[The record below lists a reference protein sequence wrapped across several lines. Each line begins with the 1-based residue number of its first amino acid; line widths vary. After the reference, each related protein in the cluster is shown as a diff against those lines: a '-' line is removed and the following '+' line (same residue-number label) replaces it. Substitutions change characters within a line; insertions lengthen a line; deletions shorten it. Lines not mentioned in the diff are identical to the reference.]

1 MPHPP
6 REAKITVLA
15 LLYFAQGLPFG
26 FQATALP
33 VYLRKQGISLAAIGF
48 ASALAL
54 PWLGKAL
61 WAPLVDRFGS
71 TRFGRRKSWIVPLQL
86 LLALTCALA
95 ARAQQVSAH
104 GTALLLALVFL
115 MNLFAATQDIAVDG
129 LAIDI
134 LGQGELGLANAVQVV
149 GYKAGMLTGGGL
161 LVWASG
167 RIGWQGL
174 FGAMAALELAV
185 LLAVLPL
192 REPDSLEAA
201 TSSADGEA
209 QAAEGVAGEGAAE
222 PVARADERSLAA
234 VVSTLFRA
242 LRREG
247 AVALLLFVGTYKI
260 GESMVD
266 GMWKPF
272 LVDAGFTAPQIGLWI
287 GTYGLVAS
295 LAGSL
300 AGGLLAARRS
310 LLFAVAVTA
319 TLRSTSMLG
328 EWLIALAAHPS
339 ASAVIAVTA
348 SEHFFGGA
356 LTTAMFAF
364 MMSRVDRTIG
374 ATHYTLLASVE
385 VLGKSPGAWLSGVL
399 AARLGYTRLFALGVM
414 LSFAFLLMLAPMR
427 RGAPGSDLRRAADG

>member
-1 MPHPP
+1 MQHPP
-6 REAKITVLA
+6 RAAKITLLA

-26 FQATALP
+26 FQSTALP
-33 VYLRKQGISLAAIGF
+33 VYLRREGVSLAAIGF
-48 ASALAL
+48 TSALAL

-71 TRFGRRKSWIVPLQL
+71 PRFGRRKSWIVPLQL
-86 LLALTCALA
+86 LLALTSLLA
-95 ARAQQVSAH
+95 ARAEVGSG
-104 GTALLLALVFL
+104 GTPLLLALVFL

-174 FGAMAALELAV
+174 FGMMAALEVAV

-192 REPDSLEAA
+192 REPASREVA
-201 TSSADGEA
+201 TSSAVGEA
-209 QAAEGVAGEGAAE
+209 TTTEGVAGEGAAE
-222 PVARADERSLAA
+222 PIARAEERSLAT
-234 VVSTLFRA
+234 VVATLFRA

-247 AVALLLFVGTYKI
+247 AVALVLFVGTYKI

-266 GMWKPF
+266 GMFKPF
-272 LVDAGFTAPQIGLWI
+272 LVDAGFSAPQIGLWI

-300 AGGLLAARRS
+300 AGGLLATRRS
-310 LLFAVAVTA
+310 LLFAVAITA

-328 EWLIALAAHPS
+328 EWLLALAAHPS
-339 ASAVIAVTA
+339 AGAVIAVTA
-348 SEHFFGGA
+348 TEHFFGGA

-399 AARLGYTRLFALGVM
+399 AARLGYARLFALGVM
-414 LSFAFLLMLAPMR
+414 LSFAFLIMLAPMR
-427 RGAPGSDLRRAADG
+427 RGAPALDRRRAADG

>member
-1 MPHPP
+1 VLHRP
-6 REAKITVLA
+6 RAAKVALLTRLA

-26 FQATALP
+26 FQSTALP
-33 VYLRKQGISLAAIGF
+33 VYLRKEGVSLAAIGF
-48 ASALAL
+48 TSALAL
-54 PWLGKAL
+54 PWLGKPL

-95 ARAQQVSAH
+95 ARTPVSAG
-104 GTALLLALVFL
+104 GTAPLLALVFL

-134 LGQGELGLANAVQVV
+134 LGRGELGLANAVQVV

-167 RIGWQGL
+167 RLGWQGL
-174 FGAMAALELAV
+174 FGIMAALELAM

-192 REPDSLEAA
+192 REPSPQAPATASVATGASATGTSL
-201 TSSADGEA
+201 
-209 QAAEGVAGEGAAE
+209 
-222 PVARADERSLAA
+222 PVEERSLAA
-234 VVSTLFRA
+234 VVATLVHA
-242 LRREG
+242 LRQEG
-247 AVALLLFVGTYKI
+247 AGALMLFVGTYKI

-272 LVDAGFTAPQIGLWI
+272 LVDAGFSAPQIGLWI

-300 AGGLLAARRS
+300 AGGLLATRRS
-310 LLFAVAVTA
+310 LLFAVAVA
-319 TLRSTSMLG
+319 AALRSTSMLG
-328 EWLIALAAHPS
+328 EWLVALAAPPS
-339 ASAVIAVTA
+339 AGAVIAVTVT
-348 SEHFFGGA
+348 EHFFGGA
-356 LTTAMFAF
+356 LTTVMFAF
-364 MMSRVDRTIG
+364 MMSRVDKTIG

-385 VLGKSPGAWLSGVL
+385 VLGKTPGAWLSGVL
-399 AARLGYTRLFALGVM
+399 AARLGYARLFALGVT

-427 RGAPGSDLRRAADG
+427 RGAQGPALRRAADG